1 MNNATKAQEQIRV
14 NDVIAKLEA
23 RLGVIATQL
32 EEAHRDTTQIE
43 QSYGD
48 ATKVNITEIDDRME
62 TNAAVQQ
69 QKMMVARAVE
79 NETILEHEQA
89 RLTRL
94 RGNPYFGRID
104 ITDGA
109 DHETLYIGTGTFM
122 DNDQFLV
129 YDWRAPI
136 ASVYYNGTL
145 GPVSYQTPF
154 GQEQVEL
161 TKKRQF
167 IIQSGTITNMFDT
180 NETVGD
186 EILQAVLG
194 EQTDDYMQ
202 NIVATIQKEQNDI
215 IRDTSADVL
224 VVQGVA
230 GSGKTSAVL
239 QRVAYLLYHARK
251 SLDADQMVLFSPN
264 QLFANYISEVL
275 PSLGE
280 KNMRQ
285 ATMAEFFAKRFAGL
299 HVQTLFERFEQDS
312 VGLPETTKKIRRFK
326 EAATY
331 LDAIQAYAD
340 QPGRVPYFID
350 IMLDGEIFFSAKT
363 ITKIYASQPATA
375 TAANKF
381 LDTKNTL
388 IKRLKQR
395 IKLAAY
401 EDWVQERLDLL
412 SDDQARAIL
421 GEHHFATGDQE
432 ARFIAEQVVADAFAP
447 VYDAIYNDYFLD
459 EYQEYQRFLTTVC
472 APDVGAD
479 VWATMAEA
487 VAADLEAHHLRL
499 EDAAP
504 LLYLRDTIAGSGAN
518 HQIQYVFVDEMQ
530 DYSMCQLRYLHH
542 AFPKAKMTLLGD
554 AKQDVFTSNY
564 QPSDVTD
571 EIKTVFAGMRVELIN
586 LNKSYRS
593 TQPIT
598 NFGKALLP
606 NGQHIQAFNRD
617 GQKPQLHTITQADSI
632 THLTHLANTLLRD
645 NHTVA
650 ILTKNR
656 AAAERLYATLKIDT
670 PTHLLSP
677 ADHTMHTG
685 CLILPVYLAKGLEF
699 DAVIGWDVSQATYHT
714 EADRDILYTLSSRA
728 LHQLILV
735 ALGTPSPLITALPT
749 GLYEQPHSDRQHA

>member
-1 MNNATKAQEQIRV
+1 MSSTQAQEQTRV
-14 NDVIAKLEA
+14 TQVLAKLHRRLDIIA
-23 RLGVIATQL
+23 RQL
-32 EEAHRDTTQIE
+32 KEAHEDTQRIE

-79 NETILEHEQA
+79 NETILEHEQT

-94 RGNPYFGRID
+94 VSNPYFGRID
-104 ITDGA
+104 IQDVDGP
-109 DHETLYIGTGTFM
+109 DTLYIGTGTFQDE
-122 DNDQFLV
+122 DNQFLI

-145 GPVSYQTPF
+145 GPVTYDTPV
-154 GQEQVEL
+154 GQRQVDL

-167 IIQSGTITNMFDT
+167 MIQQGVITNMFDT
-180 NETVGD
+180 SETVGD

-194 EQTDDYMQ
+194 AQSDDYMQ
-202 NIVATIQKEQNDI
+202 NIVATIQQEQNDI
-215 IRDTSADVL
+215 IRNTKADVL

-239 QRVAYLLYHARK
+239 QRVAYLLYHARTT
-251 SLDADQMVLFSPN
+251 LDADQMVLFSPN

-285 ATMAEFFAKRFAGL
+285 ATMYEFFAKRFAGL
-299 HVQTLFERFEQDS
+299 HVQTLFERFEQDQ
-312 VGLPETTKKIRRFK
+312 VNLPETTKKIRRYK
-326 EAATY
+326 EAADY
-331 LDAIQAYAD
+331 LDEIQRFVD
-340 QPGRVPYFID
+340 TPGHVPAFID
-350 IMLDGEIFFSAKT
+350 IMLNGEVFFKAST
-363 ITKIYASQPATA
+363 IQKIYAAQPKRA

-381 LDTKNTL
+381 LDTKNAL
-388 IKRLKQR
+388 IKRLHTR
-395 IKLAAY
+395 IRLAVY
-401 EDWVQERLDLL
+401 DDWVQTQLELMSDETTRQLL
-412 SDDQARAIL
+412 AGREFESGDD
-421 GEHHFATGDQE
+421 E
-432 ARFIAEQVVADAFAP
+432 AQFLAEAVVRKAFAP

-459 EYQEYQRFLTTVC
+459 EYQEYHHFLATVQV
-472 APDVGAD
+472 PDVDAD
-479 VWATMAEA
+479 VWATMSQA
-487 VAADLEAHHLRL
+487 VADDLEAHHLRL

-504 LLYLRDTIAGSGAN
+504 ILYLRDAISGSGQN

-530 DYSMCQLRYLHH
+530 DYTMAQLKYLHH
-542 AFPKAKMTLLGD
+542 AFPKAKLTLLGD

-564 QPSDVTD
+564 QASPYFDSL
-571 EIKTVFAGMRVELIN
+571 KRVFKGMRIDQIS

-606 NGQHIQAFNRD
+606 ESDHILAFNRD
-617 GQKPQLHTITQADSI
+617 GEKPQVLCLPQVQAMAGV
-632 THLTHLANTLLRD
+632 TKLANTLLRS

-656 AAAERLYATLKIDT
+656 AAAEQLYTTLKIDT
-670 PTHLLSP
+670 PTHLLTP
-677 ADHTMHTG
+677 KDHHLHTG
-685 CLILPVYLAKGLEF
+685 CLIMPVYLAKGLEF
-699 DAVIGWDVSQATYHT
+699 DAVIGWDVSADTYAT
-714 EADRDILYTLSSRA
+714 EAMRDVLYTLCTRA

-735 ALGTPSPLITALPT
+735 GIDDPSPLITALPEK
-749 GLYEQPHSDRQHA
+749 LYQPLELPV

>member
-1 MNNATKAQEQIRV
+1 MSSTQAQEQTRV
-14 NDVIAKLEA
+14 TQVLAKLHRRLDIIA
-23 RLGVIATQL
+23 RQL
-32 EEAHRDTTQIE
+32 KEAHEDTQRIE

-79 NETILEHEQA
+79 NETILEHEQT

-94 RGNPYFGRID
+94 VSNPYFGRID
-104 ITDGA
+104 IQDVDGP
-109 DHETLYIGTGTFM
+109 DTLYIGTGTFQDD
-122 DNDQFLV
+122 DNQFLI

-145 GPVSYQTPF
+145 GPVTYDTPV
-154 GQEQVEL
+154 GQRQVDL

-167 IIQSGTITNMFDT
+167 MIQQGVITNMFDT
-180 NETVGD
+180 SETVGD

-194 EQTDDYMQ
+194 AQSDDYMQ
-202 NIVATIQKEQNDI
+202 NIVATIQQEQNDI
-215 IRDTSADVL
+215 IRNTKADVL

-239 QRVAYLLYHARK
+239 QRVAYLLYHARTT
-251 SLDADQMVLFSPN
+251 LDADQMVLFSPN

-285 ATMAEFFAKRFAGL
+285 ATMYEFFAKRFAGL
-299 HVQTLFERFEQDS
+299 HVQTLFERFEQDQ
-312 VGLPETTKKIRRFK
+312 VNLPETTKKIRRYK
-326 EAATY
+326 EAADY
-331 LDAIQAYAD
+331 LDEIQRFVD
-340 QPGRVPYFID
+340 TPGHVPAFID
-350 IMLDGEIFFSAKT
+350 IMLNGEVFFKAST
-363 ITKIYASQPATA
+363 IQKIYAAQPKRA

-381 LDTKNTL
+381 LDTKNAL
-388 IKRLKQR
+388 IKRLHTR
-395 IKLAAY
+395 IRLAVY
-401 EDWVQERLDLL
+401 DDWVQTQLELMSDETTRQLL
-412 SDDQARAIL
+412 AGREFESGDD
-421 GEHHFATGDQE
+421 E
-432 ARFIAEQVVADAFAP
+432 AQFLAEAVVRKAFAP

-459 EYQEYQRFLTTVC
+459 EYQEYQHFLATVQV
-472 APDVGAD
+472 PDVDAD
-479 VWATMAEA
+479 VWATMSQA
-487 VAADLEAHHLRL
+487 VADDLEAHHLRL

-504 LLYLRDTIAGSGAN
+504 ILYLRDAIAGSGQN

-530 DYSMCQLRYLHH
+530 DYTMAQLKYLHH
-542 AFPKAKMTLLGD
+542 AFPKAKLTLLGD

-564 QPSDVTD
+564 QASPYFDSL
-571 EIKTVFAGMRVELIN
+571 KQVFKGMRIDQIS

-606 NGQHIQAFNRD
+606 ESDHILAFNRD
-617 GQKPQLHTITQADSI
+617 GEKPQVLCLPQAQAMAGV
-632 THLTHLANTLLRD
+632 TKLANTLLRS

-656 AAAERLYATLKIDT
+656 AAAEQLYTTLKIDT
-670 PTHLLSP
+670 PTHLLTP
-677 ADHTMHTG
+677 QDHHLHTG
-685 CLILPVYLAKGLEF
+685 CLIMPVYLAKGLEF
-699 DAVIGWDVSQATYHT
+699 DAVIGWDVSADTYAT
-714 EADRDILYTLSSRA
+714 EAMRDVLYTLCTRA

-735 ALGTPSPLITALPT
+735 GIDQPSPLITALPEK
-749 GLYEQPHSDRQHA
+749 LYQPLKLPV

>member
-1 MNNATKAQEQIRV
+1 MSSTQVQEQTRV
-14 NDVIAKLEA
+14 TQVLAKLHR
-23 RLGVIATQL
+23 RLEIIAHQLKAAHEDTQ
-32 EEAHRDTTQIE
+32 RIE

-79 NETILEHEQA
+79 NETILEHEQT

-94 RGNPYFGRID
+94 VSNPYFGRID
-104 ITDGA
+104 IQDIDGP
-109 DHETLYIGTGTFM
+109 DTLYIGTGTFQDD
-122 DNDQFLV
+122 DNQFLV

-145 GPVSYQTPF
+145 GPVTYDTPV
-154 GQEQVEL
+154 GQRQVDL

-167 IIQSGTITNMFDT
+167 MIQHGVITNMFDT
-180 NETVGD
+180 SETVGD

-194 EQTDDYMQ
+194 AQSDDYMQ
-202 NIVATIQKEQNDI
+202 NIVATIQQEQNDI
-215 IRDTSADVL
+215 IRNTKADVL

-239 QRVAYLLYHARK
+239 QRVAYLLYHARTT
-251 SLDADQMVLFSPN
+251 LDADQMVLFSPN

-285 ATMAEFFAKRFAGL
+285 ATMYEFFAKRFAGL
-299 HVQTLFERFEQDS
+299 HVQTLFERFEQDQIS
-312 VGLPETTKKIRRFK
+312 LPETTKKMRRYK
-326 EAATY
+326 ESAAY
-331 LDAIQAYAD
+331 LDALQHNVDA
-340 QPGRVPYFID
+340 PGHVPAFID
-350 IMLDGEIFFSAKT
+350 IMLNGEVFFKAST
-363 ITKIYASQPATA
+363 IQKIYAAQPARA

-388 IKRLKQR
+388 IKRLHTR
-395 IKLAAY
+395 IKLAVY
-401 EDWVQERLDLL
+401 DDWVQTQLELL
-412 SDDQARAIL
+412 SAEASRQLLAGHDFASGDD
-421 GEHHFATGDQE
+421 E
-432 ARFIAEQVVADAFAP
+432 AQFLAEAVVRKAFAP

-459 EYQEYQRFLTTVC
+459 EYQEYQHFLATVQVT
-472 APDVGAD
+472 DVAAD
-479 VWATMAEA
+479 VWATMSQA

-504 LLYLRDTIAGSGAN
+504 ILYLRDAIAGSGQN

-530 DYSMCQLRYLHH
+530 DYTMAQLKYLHH
-542 AFPKAKMTLLGD
+542 AFPKAKLTLLGD

-564 QPSDVTD
+564 QASPYFDSL
-571 EIKTVFAGMRVELIN
+571 KQVFKNMRIDQIS

-606 NGQHIQAFNRD
+606 ESDHILAFNRD
-617 GQKPQLHTITQADSI
+617 GEKPQVLCLPENQAMAGV
-632 THLTHLANTLLRD
+632 TKLANTLLRS

-650 ILTKNR
+650 ILTKNQ
-656 AAAERLYATLKIDT
+656 AAAEQLYTTLKIDT
-670 PTHLLSP
+670 PTHLLTP
-677 ADHTMHTG
+677 QDHHLHTG
-685 CLILPVYLAKGLEF
+685 CLIMPVYLAKGLEF
-699 DAVIGWDVSQATYHT
+699 DAVIGWDVSQATYAT
-714 EADRDILYTLSSRA
+714 EAMRDVLYTLCTRA

-735 ALGTPSPLITALPT
+735 GIDKPSPLITALPND
-749 GLYEQPHSDRQHA
+749 LYQSLELLV